1 MEDQILIEF
10 WIEDNITLENELWNN
25 TITEN
30 VL

>member
-10 WIEDNITLENELWNN
+10 WIKDNITLEDELWNN